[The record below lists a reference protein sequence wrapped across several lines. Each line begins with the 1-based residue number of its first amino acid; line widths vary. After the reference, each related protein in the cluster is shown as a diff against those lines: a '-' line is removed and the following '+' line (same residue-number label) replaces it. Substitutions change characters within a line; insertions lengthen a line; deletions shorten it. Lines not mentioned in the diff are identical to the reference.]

1 MKIEI
6 MVNRGEIK
14 KLFMSKSTMS
24 KLEIPFDKLDED
36 PILASKLITGSGRIL
51 VRKSGTES
59 KIRIM
64 GESENKRLLIKCV
77 NIILKKIR

>member
-36 PILASKLITGSGRIL
+36 PILATKPKRNIKGKILMVKLNPNFL
-51 VRKSGTES
+51 
-59 KIRIM
+59 
-64 GESENKRLLIKCV
+64 
-77 NIILKKIR
+77 